1 MIQVKI
7 GLVEN
12 IMIRLI
18 RQILTGYHLLHALEV
33 EHGKTKSC
41 FTSYLFFSF
50 RSSHGRTNYGR
61 ITNFYDL
68 LFK

>member
-12 IMIRLI
+12 LMIRLI
-18 RQILTGYHLLHALEV
+18 EQILDGYQLLHAIEV

-41 FTSYLFFSF
+41 FTSYLFS
-50 RSSHGRTNYGR
+50 
-61 ITNFYDL
+61 L
-68 LFK
+68 LDQVMEE